1 MGEVYTA
8 YGFRRPDI
16 VLEGPGGTG
25 LVIGV
30 GRRQL
35 LQALRVELEFGGDAL
50 PIVGGPGRRGVPY
63 GSASHVRLQSSSKLG
78 AAWNRVPDV
87 ANPASNGQG
96 SPDFASNKA
105 SFSDYA

>member
-16 VLEGPGGTG
+16 VLESPGGTG

-35 LQALRVELEFGGDAL
+35 LQALRVQLEFGGDAL
-50 PIVGGPGRRGVPY
+50 QIVGGPGRRGVPY
-63 GSASHVRLQSSSKLG
+63 GPASHVRLQSSSKLG
-78 AAWNRVPDV
+78 TARNRVLDV
-87 ANPASNGQG
+87 ANPASDGQG
-96 SPDFASNKA
+96 SPDFARNKA
-105 SFSDYA
+105 CISDHA